1 MDRLLYVAMSGAREA
16 MQSQAVNAQNLA
28 NATTTGFRA
37 DLESFRSMPVYGPG
51 HASRV
56 YGVASGMGVDYTPGS
71 ALSTG
76 RDMDVAING
85 DGWLAVQGPDGNEA
99 YTRAGDLRVDSLGLL
114 RTGAGHVVM
123 GNGSPIAVPPFETIE
138 IAGDGTIS
146 IRPVGATA
154 TTLTVVDRIKLVN
167 PNVVDMEKGADGLMH
182 MKSREPAVADGAVTL
197 QSGALESSNVNTV
210 EAMVNMIQLARQYE
224 TQVKIMANAEEN
236 DRAVSQLLRLG

>member
-16 MQSQAVNAQNLA
+16 MQAQAVNAQNLA

-37 DLESFRSMPVYGPG
+37 DLESFRSLPVYGPG

-56 YGVASGMGVDYTPGS
+56 YGVAAGMGVDFSPGS
-71 ALSTG
+71 AVSTG
-76 RDMDVAING
+76 RDLDVAING
-85 DGWLAVQGPDGNEA
+85 DGWIAVQGPDGNEA

-123 GNGSPIAVPPFETIE
+123 GNGSPIAVPPFETVE

-154 TTLTVVDRIKLVN
+154 NTLSVVDRIKLVN
-167 PNVVDMEKGADGLMH
+167 PDFVDMEKGPDGLMH
-182 MKSREPAVADGAVTL
+182 MKTREPAVADGAVTL
-197 QSGALESSNVNTV
+197 QAGALESSNVNTV
-210 EAMVNMIQLARQYE
+210 EAMVSMIQLARQYE

-236 DRAVSQLLRLG
+236 DRAASQLLRLG